1 MKITQDKFAYLQ
13 AVVEEKN
20 ITRAA
25 EKLFISQPALTS
37 YINKIE
43 NYYGVKLFNRS
54 QNPITLTYA
63 GEQFMKGMNEII
75 QLQQKFDNDME
86 ELANHRAGRITI
98 GIGSTRGNAWLP
110 YLLPAYKE
118 QYPDIDIQIVEGN
131 KEVLEHKLLKG
142 SIDFFVSSLPIS
154 N

>member
-63 GEQFMKGMNEII
+63 GEQFMK
-75 QLQQKFDNDME
+75 K
-86 ELANHRAGRITI
+86 
-98 GIGSTRGNAWLP
+98 
-110 YLLPAYKE
+110 
-118 QYPDIDIQIVEGN
+118 
-131 KEVLEHKLLKG
+131 
-142 SIDFFVSSLPIS
+142 
-154 N
+154 